1 MFLLRFVT
9 VLALASGLS
18 IARAAPLVLL
28 TENMPPFNMSVS
40 GTNYARD
47 EGVTGIS
54 SDILRAVCERAE
66 VECQQILRFPWQ
78 RVYQQ
83 TLDDAGYGVFS
94 TARTAERESLF
105 KWVGPISRYDWVL
118 FAKSDS
124 PIQLASI
131 EDARQYRIGGYKGDA
146 KTQFLLD
153 RGIEV
158 QAALRD
164 AENVRKLNKDQID
177 LWIASSQAGPLTARQ
192 EGVDSLKVV
201 QHLNS
206 VDLYLALNLQTP
218 DELVQK
224 LQSARDA
231 LRAEGALKGIEAR
244 Y

>member
-1 MFLLRFVT
+1 MGR
-9 VLALASGLS
+9 
-18 IARAAPLVLL
+18 
-28 TENMPPFNMSVS
+28 
-40 GTNYARD
+40 
-47 EGVTGIS
+47 
-54 SDILRAVCERAE
+54 
-66 VECQQILRFPWQ
+66 
-78 RVYQQ
+78 
-83 TLDDAGYGVFS
+83 
-94 TARTAERESLF
+94 
-105 KWVGPISRYDWVL
+105 PISRYDWVL

-146 KTQFLLD
+146 KPQFLLD

-164 AENVRKLNKDQID
+164 AENVRKLDKDQID
-177 LWIASSQAGPLTARQ
+177 LWIASSQAGPLTAGQ

-224 LQSARDA
+224 LHSAPDA